1 MKEMVELRKQ
11 IHRILLDDDTGL
23 ETILNKPLLPPSS
36 TQANLVRQIVCASYL
51 DHVARKMTS
60 LEMRDIDF
68 PRGKVP
74 YVTTSMNEITPAF
87 IHRESFVL
95 PLKTSDF
102 VMNRFLYLI
111 TRINTLIISFIK
123 I

>member
-11 IHRILLDDDTGL
+11 IHRILLDEEASLATV
-23 ETILNKPLLPPSS
+23 LNKPLMPPSG
-36 TQANLVRQIVCASYL
+36 TQAGVVRQIVAASYL
-51 DHVARKMTS
+51 DHVARKMTPS
-60 LEMRDIDF
+60 EMRDVDL

-74 YVTTSMNEITPAF
+74 YVTTSLNSATPAF

-102 VMNRFLYLI
+102 VSPSSLNY
-111 TRINTLIISFIK
+111 K
-123 I
+123 